1 MCQGRH
7 RIWEGLEALW
17 TLPDPEIVQA
27 AASQES
33 QEHDHQPE
41 MQMEA
46 QAMEAC

>member
-17 TLPDPEIVQA
+17 TLPDPEIVLA

-33 QEHDHQPE
+33 QENHPE

-46 QAMEAC
+46 QAIEAC